1 MPRPNLR
8 QLLFKIARSRSAS
21 YFIGFAFEH
30 LTPLMPLNV
39 QAADEFA
46 IAFHHPKP
54 YWETHYLV
62 VPKRRVPSFAAL
74 DLQDNG
80 LIDFVSSIFMLAQQL
95 AAEKG
100 LSEYTL
106 LVNGGHYQ
114 DVPQIHFHL
123 FQGKS
128 KDGMTWG
135 QEKYEP
141 ALDEGKISNHLTA
154 LAYPHPRANRDVHY
168 IVSSKLPDFQ
178 LSCLHTQAEACNEAL
193 LHMLSLAQ
201 LIVKRHDLH
210 AYSLLTNIH
219 LDSDEPQFAFH
230 LVSGSGV

>member
-1 MPRPNLR
+1 MSHLNIR
-8 QLLFKIARSRSAS
+8 QLLFKVARSPFSS

-39 QAADEFA
+39 QGADEFA

-62 VPKRRVPSFAAL
+62 VPKKRVPSFAAL
-74 DLQDNG
+74 NLQDDRIVN
-80 LIDFVSSIFMLAQQL
+80 FVVHIFTLSQQL
-95 AAEKG
+95 AAEKS
-100 LSEYTL
+100 LSDYTL

-135 QEKYEP
+135 QETYEP
-141 ALDEGKISNHLTA
+141 ALHDAEIADHFTA
-154 LAYPHPRANRDVHY
+154 RAYVHPRPNREFHY
-168 IVSSKLPDFQ
+168 IISTTSPDFKFSHLQTQ
-178 LSCLHTQAEACNEAL
+178 LEANKKAL
-193 LHMLSLAQ
+193 LQMLSLAQ
-201 LIVKRHDLH
+201 LMVTRHNLQEY
-210 AYSLLTNIH
+210 ALLTNIG
-219 LDSDEPQFAFH
+219 LNSEPLFAFH
-230 LVSGSGV
+230 LVSGAGV